1 MMSYKCPHE
10 NFIINE
16 SNQWCEPPCGCRF
29 VVGTPPPDPHP
40 TPWEVRSLM
49 IVDAKGD
56 TVLHMGGQQSYIG
69 NRDPKD
75 LVALN
80 QRIVRA
86 VNGLSKSNIVHLKN
100 AIFELR
106 EAKSIVSA
114 NLLQNIVDDFGGK
127 EHE

>member
-1 MMSYKCPHE
+1 
-10 NFIINE
+10 
-16 SNQWCEPPCGCRF
+16 
-29 VVGTPPPDPHP
+29 
-40 TPWEVRSLM
+40 M

-86 VNGLSKSNIVHLKN
+86 VNEYVNQNPVINAHL
-100 AIFELR
+100 
-106 EAKSIVSA
+106 
-114 NLLQNIVDDFGGK
+114 
-127 EHE
+127 